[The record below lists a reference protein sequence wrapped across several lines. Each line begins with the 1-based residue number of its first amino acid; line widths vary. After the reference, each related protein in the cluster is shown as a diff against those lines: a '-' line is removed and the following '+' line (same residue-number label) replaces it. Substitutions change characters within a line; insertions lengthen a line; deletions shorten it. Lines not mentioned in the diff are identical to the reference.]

1 MPASE
6 PRKFYEAK
14 VASETVLLRRT
25 GKVSAGPIL
34 NAAKLKALLLAD
46 GNSARKWKVLDL
58 SNSSIR
64 KLDISGNQITTIIS
78 LANTPLRSTLQTLI
92 LSRNQ
97 IREFKALA
105 PLSTFESIQVLDLR
119 ENPLLG
125 YGNVAEGFALIS
137 CPTLSRFNGHKV
149 SAEVRNAVDAWA
161 QNEACGRAT
170 AATVKAFREALLN
183 SEGHSFLCAPKSPPR
198 MGRLSNIGRLRVGAR
213 SIGSKNTIPSESL
226 DNAYCGSSNVQ
237 TVLLSSRLSAQSCS
251 SLTRNGSQALHGG
264 TKRAASTQK
273 QAAKETPR
281 PDQPGAR
288 QRSLSDTNFSAA
300 FHAACRRQELL
311 EEDQEKSHGVAQ
323 PHSRDTASMEENQ
336 AGCGHRR
343 CGRVLTTEED
353 PPEPFRLRETKDQ
366 LE

>member
-1 MPASE
+1 
-6 PRKFYEAK
+6 
-14 VASETVLLRRT
+14 
-25 GKVSAGPIL
+25 
-34 NAAKLKALLLAD
+34 
-46 GNSARKWKVLDL
+46 
-58 SNSSIR
+58 
-64 KLDISGNQITTIIS
+64 
-78 LANTPLRSTLQTLI
+78 
-92 LSRNQ
+92 
-97 IREFKALA
+97 
-105 PLSTFESIQVLDLR
+105 
-119 ENPLLG
+119 
-125 YGNVAEGFALIS
+125 
-137 CPTLSRFNGHKV
+137 
-149 SAEVRNAVDAWA
+149 
-161 QNEACGRAT
+161 
-170 AATVKAFREALLN
+170 
-183 SEGHSFLCAPKSPPR
+183 